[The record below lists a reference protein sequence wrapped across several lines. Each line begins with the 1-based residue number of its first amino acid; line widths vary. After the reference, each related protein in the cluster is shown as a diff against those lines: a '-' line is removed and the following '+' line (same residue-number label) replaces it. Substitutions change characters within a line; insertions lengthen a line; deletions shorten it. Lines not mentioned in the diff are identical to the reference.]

1 MTSYQAGMLL
11 GFVLG
16 VIGVFV
22 FSAAIFAWMIYKAE
36 ELPPDFPEENWGKE
50 LGVTRS
56 VFRSSEDGLFYEKFT
71 QVVDEYGTLMT
82 STRLLRD
89 QDDI

>member
-1 MTSYQAGMLL
+1 MSSYQAGMMM
-11 GFVLG
+11 GIAIG

-22 FSAAIFAWMIYKAE
+22 LSAAIFAWMIRKAE
-36 ELPPDFPEENWGKE
+36 EFPPEENWGKE

-56 VFRSSEDGLFYEKFT
+56 VYRSEEDGLFYEKFT
-71 QVVDEYGTLMT
+71 QVVDEYGTQMT